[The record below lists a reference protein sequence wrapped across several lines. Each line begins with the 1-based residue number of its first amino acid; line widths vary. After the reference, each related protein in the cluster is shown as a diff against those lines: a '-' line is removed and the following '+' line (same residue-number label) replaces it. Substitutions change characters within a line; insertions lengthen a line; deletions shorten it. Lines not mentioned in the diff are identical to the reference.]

1 MHAGPGQR
9 KMRRQSRCKE
19 AEMNY
24 TTEIDRA
31 IDDEQLSTALA
42 LAERWIAAAP
52 EDAAAWSK
60 LAHVHE
66 MTEDFSNASSAMS
79 VALKIS
85 PDYPPYLFK
94 KGYFEYRLGHFSAA
108 AISFLLCVE
117 RSEAIH
123 DGYYLDAARIAQARC
138 FVLDGRADLAASVI
152 SPAAEDSAT
161 WLDKRFSK
169 ADVMKT
175 IPSIAK

>member
-1 MHAGPGQR
+1 
-9 KMRRQSRCKE
+9 
-19 AEMNY
+19 MNY
-24 TTEIDRA
+24 AIEIDRA
-31 IDDEQLSTALA
+31 IDDEQLTTALA
-42 LAERWIAAAP
+42 LAEQWIAAAP

-66 MTEDFSNASSAMS
+66 MTEDFAKASNAASA
-79 VALKIS
+79 ALKIS
-85 PDYPPYLFK
+85 PDYPPYLFE
-94 KGYFEYRLGHFSAA
+94 KGYFEYRLGKFLDAA
-108 AISFLLCVE
+108 SSFGLCVE

-138 FVLDGRADLAASVI
+138 FVLDGRADLAVSVI

-169 ADVMKT
+169 ADVMKS
-175 IPSIAK
+175 IHSIAN